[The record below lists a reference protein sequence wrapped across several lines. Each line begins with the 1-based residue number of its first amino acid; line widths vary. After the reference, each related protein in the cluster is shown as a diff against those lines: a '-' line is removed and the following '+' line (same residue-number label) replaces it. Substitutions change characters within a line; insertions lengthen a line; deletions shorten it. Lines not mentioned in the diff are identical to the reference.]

1 MSLVLSLSLAFADEP
16 AAGADEAQ
24 EEAPADTTAAGVIGA
39 LTRGQEEDREERI
52 EQFLKEVVWFQ
63 DIGYFTTTGAQVG
76 SASYP
81 KRGKYGEVL
90 RLPEFYEAVG
100 REDLASELKTKR
112 LVNGVVNLAA
122 YSSLIFA
129 GVQGMRGLLT
139 YGDNN
144 DCYLIED
151 PVQESLCE
159 SAAEADAADQ
169 KRAFFT
175 QAGVFGGVAV
185 GGFVFTGINR
195 PTRVQQHER
204 REMADTH
211 NKALL
216 DELGLTEDDL
226 KSLSGSVRP
235 PVRGELRPWF
245 APTGVGASVDFQ
257 W

>member
-129 GVQGMRGLLT
+129 GVQGMRGLLS
-139 YGDNN
+139 Y
-144 DCYLIED
+144 
-151 PVQESLCE
+151 
-159 SAAEADAADQ
+159 EADAADQ
-169 KRAFFT
+169 KRAFLT